1 MTELFRGAG
10 IIVDEEEIQ
19 AASGEPA
26 EEPELFD
33 AMLAASIRELV
44 AMSDPLRRVAVLG
57 RETDEWVEPKDKP
70 TCARV
75 KEGYSVHANVRIE
88 GNDREGLA
96 QLCRYVTRPP
106 FAGERIKE
114 SGDGRIVVELR
125 RPRMDGGTA
134 LLLTE
139 LELMEKLAALVPP
152 PKAHLVRYH
161 GVLAPHARAR
171 IEVVRRK
178 KKDKKKK
185 PDSRPEESP
194 PGAKTWIP
202 WAELLEKTFGVDAL
216 ECPRCGHRMR
226 VVAFIT
232 EPRVIRRILRSMGIA
247 PPSDAAGADPPDGFG
262 GGPIW
267 GEGADEDPDAAS
279 DPG

>member
-1 MTELFRGAG
+1 Y
-10 IIVDEEEIQ
+10 I
-19 AASGEPA
+19 
-26 EEPELFD
+26 
-33 AMLAASIRELV
+33 
-44 AMSDPLRRVAVLG
+44 
-57 RETDEWVEPKDKP
+57 
-70 TCARV
+70 
-75 KEGYSVHANVRIE
+75 
-88 GNDREGLA
+88 
-96 QLCRYVTRPP
+96 TRPP
-106 FAGERIKE
+106 FAMDRIRE

-125 RPRMDGGTA
+125 QPRMDGGTA

-171 IEVVRRK
+171 IEVVRRQ
-178 KKDKKKK
+178 KKKK
-185 PDSRPEESP
+185 KESQPRAAESAPGGKSKPES
-194 PGAKTWIP
+194 WIP

-232 EPRVIRRILRSMGIA
+232 EPRVIGRILRSMGIA
-247 PPSDAAGADPPDGFG
+247 PPPHSAGADPPDRAEG
-262 GGPIW
+262 GRIW
-267 GEGADEDPDAAS
+267 DESVVDEDPDAAS

>member
-1 MTELFRGAG
+1 
-10 IIVDEEEIQ
+10 
-19 AASGEPA
+19 
-26 EEPELFD
+26 
-33 AMLAASIRELV
+33 AASIRELV
-44 AMSDPLRRVAVLG
+44 AMSDPLRKVAVLG
-57 RETDEWVEPKDKP
+57 RESDEWVEPKYKP

-96 QLCRYVTRPP
+96 QLCRYITRPP
-106 FAGERIKE
+106 FAMDRIRE

-125 RPRMDGGTA
+125 RPRMDRGTA

-139 LELMEKLAALVPP
+139 QELMEKLAALVPP
-152 PKAHLVRYH
+152 PRAHLVRYH

-171 IEVVRRK
+171 IEVVRRQK
-178 KKDKKKK
+178 KKKKK
-185 PDSRPEESP
+185 PDSPADGSP
-194 PGAKTWIP
+194 PGAKAWIP

-247 PPSDAAGADPPDGFG
+247 PPMQAAGADPPGSAEG
-262 GGPIW
+262 GSVW
-267 GEGADEDPDAAS
+267 GDNDDDAADPDVGAS
-279 DPG
+279 DLD